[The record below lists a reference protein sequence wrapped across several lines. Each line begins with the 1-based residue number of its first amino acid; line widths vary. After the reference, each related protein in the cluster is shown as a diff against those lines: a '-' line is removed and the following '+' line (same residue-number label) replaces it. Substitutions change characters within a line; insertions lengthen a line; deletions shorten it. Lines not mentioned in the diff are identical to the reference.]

1 MIKWFA
7 NLWKDFLVA
16 IDELDKA
23 GFTLPLNGYPFE
35 LYVNPELMTKKLPAD
50 SENASEQK

>member
-1 MIKWFA
+1 MIKWFV